1 MRSRGVAKMMF
12 LNVRCVL
19 QDRIG
24 LNDISPYFLYL
35 LLCISWFWSGKCSE
49 TGEVTISLCGMKNSN
64 QNQLYIT
71 YLGFMQ
77 FLIR

>member
-35 LLCISWFWSGKCSE
+35 LLCIWWRTFKGCRASHGK
-49 TGEVTISLCGMKNSN
+49 
-64 QNQLYIT
+64 
-71 YLGFMQ
+71 
-77 FLIR
+77 FLRTRKEALRELNTCATCT

>member
-12 LNVRCVL
+12 LKTRCVL

-35 LLCISWFWSGKCSE
+35 LLCISCFWSGKCSE
-49 TGEVTISLCGMKNSN
+49 AGEVTMSLCGMKSSN
-64 QNQLYIT
+64 QKQLYIT
-71 YLGFMQ
+71 
-77 FLIR
+77 IR